1 MGTGASPAI
10 AGALALGGDEADLF
24 DGVGKVAGGAC
35 VAPQIVEFVAQ
46 ELEKSAKIDKQAREA
61 REEKVLMKITPPAD
75 TTSPPGDGK
84 GDGKGGRN
92 TERR

>member
-10 AGALALGGDEADLF
+10 AGALAVGGEEADLF

-46 ELEKSAKIDKQAREA
+46 ELEKSAKIDKQARKA
-61 REEKVLMKITPPAD
+61 REEKVLMKITPSAD
-75 TTSPPGDGK
+75 SAGATGDGK
-84 GDGKGGRN
+84 GADGKGGR
-92 TERR
+92 RK